1 MNYSIPVADKHT
13 TKGIAGTVR
22 SFTPLHHHLDGRSL
36 RESGT
41 VGRSV
46 GRLVGC
52 SGKIIPALVTTT
64 AAVAGF
70 ACIELIKITQGLPIE
85 AYKNI
90 CFNLALPLFAT
101 AEPGA
106 VPFKTMHNDKK
117 WTLWDRFELDGPLK
131 LQQLVDYF
139 QVCGGVGCRVD
150 TKQTRERTLTRNR

>member
-1 MNYSIPVADKHT
+1 MGALT
-13 TKGIAGTVR
+13 Q
-22 SFTPLHHHLDGRSL
+22 
-36 RESGT
+36 REWY
-41 VGRSV
+41 GRSV

-150 TKQTRERTLTRNR
+150 TKKTRERTLTRNR